1 MFFEVNMRVKVAQL
15 AQEGNAEFENII
27 NNFRDEFT
35 QMEPSNEL
43 NEIN

>member
-1 MFFEVNMRVKVAQL
+1 MKVAQL

-35 QMEPSNEL
+35 QMEPSNEQSGGDITNL
-43 NEIN
+43 LL